1 MGEYFLIVLEDMQQN
16 KNEAHNFFRKSLWL
30 YFFTFL
36 AAPIGY
42 FIKIIITSGL
52 SVADVGL
59 IYSVLSL
66 ILLLSVYN
74 DLGLT
79 EALNYYLP
87 RYRLEGDDGVRRT
100 KTLLLVTVIAQ
111 FVSASII
118 TTGLYFWRNF
128 LSLHLFHTP
137 EAADVIVGFIPYFF
151 LVNIFQVTT
160 TIFMSYEEPKYPKFT
175 EFLRQLTSLGILAW
189 LFFGGNP
196 SITSVLWS
204 FNIGLLIGVL
214 VLFFLAF
221 WTYHKQFWS
230 VSGISRD
237 MSEYRDI
244 SRYALW
250 VLFTANVGVVLSQ
263 IDMQIITAYLG
274 TESAGYY
281 SMYLSLISIPFLVT
295 GPIFGLYLPMLA
307 RYFKA
312 WNTSGV
318 QNLYTFFLTYLTVF
332 ALWVSV
338 YFFVFS
344 RDLAISFFGEKFA
357 FSGDILRVSI
367 PFLVVNFLLQL
378 DFNSL
383 ASIGK
388 IKIRAKAL
396 LIGLAFNIPLT
407 LVLIPKFWE
416 LGAAGAVSL
425 SWLVIALIAHR
436 AIPFVSRS
444 PDWKVIAKSLVWVV
458 LATFLLCAG
467 LWYIDSLQMNIWSVR
482 WDSILSLGF
491 GALLFILVFVLFHRQ
506 EFRSIAALIRQG
518 KQE

>member
-1 MGEYFLIVLEDMQQN
+1 MQQN
-16 KNEAHNFFRKSLWL
+16 RNEAHNFFRKSLWL

-36 AAPIGY
+36 AAPLGY

-66 ILLLSVYN
+66 VLLLSAYN

-87 RYRLEGDDGVRRT
+87 RYRLEGDDGMRRT
-100 KTLLLVTVIAQ
+100 KTLLLVTIIAQ
-111 FVSASII
+111 FASASLIS
-118 TTGLYFWRNF
+118 TGLYFSRDF
-128 LSLHLFHTP
+128 LSVHLFHTP
-137 EAADVIVGFIPYFF
+137 QAADVIIGFIPYFF

-160 TIFMSYEEPKYPKFT
+160 TIFMSYEEPKYPKLT
-175 EFLRQLTSLGILAW
+175 EFLRQLMSLVILAW
-189 LFFGGNP
+189 LFFGGDA
-196 SITSVLWS
+196 SLASVLWS
-204 FNIGLLIGVL
+204 FNIGLLFWVCLIV
-214 VLFFLAF
+214 FFAF
-221 WTYHKQFWS
+221 RIYTAPFSS
-230 VSGISRD
+230 VAGISRN

-312 WNTSGV
+312 WNTNGV

-332 ALWVSV
+332 ALWTSA

-344 RDLAISFFGEKFA
+344 RDLATAFFGEKFA

-388 IKIRAKAL
+388 IKVRAKAL

-407 LVLIPKFWE
+407 LLLIPRFGV

-425 SWLVIALIAHR
+425 SWFVIALIAHR
-436 AIPFVSRS
+436 AIPFASRS
-444 PDWKVIAKSLVWVV
+444 PDWKVITKSLVWVA
-458 LATFLLCAG
+458 LSTLLLCAG
-467 LWYIDSLQMNIWSVR
+467 LWYADSLQMSMWSVR

-491 GALLFILVFVLFHRQ
+491 GAVLFILMFVLFHHQ
-506 EFRSIAALIRQG
+506 EFRSIASLIRQG
-518 KQE
+518 KQEE